1 MTALPPVVPCSCGD
15 TCTREGWVDEEPCY
29 GTVEVIDEEY
39 GEGVSDGN
47 LDGVPWHDWTHGC
60 EGHRELHGPYKPFVP
75 PVKP

>member
-1 MTALPPVVPCSCGD
+1 MTALPPVVPCACGD
-15 TCTREGWVDEEPCY
+15 ACAREDWDDAEPCY

-39 GEGVSDGN
+39 GDGEE
-47 LDGVPWHDWTHGC
+47 DGQSWHTWVHGC